1 MYQPE
6 EACKGNLLHTY
17 DKSYFARLAQSGD
30 ELPLAR
36 TVRLHLLKGEK
47 EKSSS
52 PDFNN
57 LLLGFAPFTF
67 NDIGSSHDVENAL
80 LSTTYCCEEEHW
92 NDYVCTPNLL
102 TADDPVYQSTGIN
115 CMNST
120 RPLTFQDYK
129 CTREAVPA
137 PLKKA
142 TTCYDLSQVYNVYNE
157 GDQVIRSF
165 VKGQLTVEEDDGHV
179 YPPSSP
185 NAFCPFNSEFNSL
198 LSVVL
203 YEIWFVRH
211 HNYLASKLAEL
222 NPCWSDEKLFN
233 VARNMN
239 IAYYQ
244 QVLLYEWLSAL
255 EGRSNLIKAGI
266 INKYDGFRDLY
277 DEDEDPEVTLEYAF
291 AFRWFHLMQPT
302 VAKFYDRHG
311 NFIEDYSLLSTT
323 FHTGFITDGDNI
335 EYLTQ
340 SMIRDGCRA
349 YDSTVAYDL
358 VNDPIP
364 GMQERLD
371 VAAGDLNKCRN
382 LGVAP
387 YVDYIKHFT
396 DIDIKSFDDLSA
408 FIPVDKIKLLKYLYG
423 DVKDIDLI
431 VGLWI
436 EKTMEG
442 GHIPP
447 TFANIINDNVM
458 RALKS
463 DRHWYERPNRPDAF
477 TEAQLKEIRKAS
489 IARLLCDVGDGISE
503 VPRNAIYNIS
513 PENPLVSCGQIMGI
527 DFSAWKDNTCK
538 SS

>member
-1 MYQPE
+1 M
-6 EACKGNLLHTY
+6 C
-17 DKSYFARLAQSGD
+17 SFSRLAQSGA

-36 TVRLHLLKGEK
+36 TVRLNVLKEGKSPNLIFNHHLTGFGIFSFSDVGSVHNIE
-47 EKSSS
+47 
-52 PDFNN
+52 NM
-57 LLLGFAPFTF
+57 LLRTTF
-67 NDIGSSHDVENAL
+67 
-80 LSTTYCCEEEHW
+80 CCEEEHW

-102 TADDPVYQSTGIN
+102 TADDPVHKFSGIK

-120 RPLTFQDYK
+120 RPLTYRDYK
-129 CTREAVPA
+129 CTNDAESAH
-137 PLKKA
+137 LKKA
-142 TTCYDLSQVYNVYNE
+142 TSPFDLSQIYNAYNK

-165 VKGQLTVEEDDGHV
+165 VKGQLTVEEGDGHI

-185 NAFCPFNSEFNSL
+185 EALCPLNSGNETRCFKNYINNL
-198 LSVVL
+198 TPITL
-203 YEIWFVRH
+203 YVIWFVRH

-277 DEDEDPEVTLEYAF
+277 DEDEDPEVTLEF
-291 AFRWFHLMQPT
+291 TFCLRWFHLMQST
-302 VAKFYDRHG
+302 TAKFYDRYG
-311 NFIEDYSLLSTT
+311 NYIKDYPLLKTT
-323 FHTGFITDGDNI
+323 FRTGFLGQGDNI
-335 EYLTQ
+335 EYFTQ
-340 SMIRDGCRA
+340 NMMRDGCRA
-349 YDSTVAYDL
+349 YDSSIEHDFA
-358 VNDPIP
+358 NDALP
-364 GMQERLD
+364 GVQRSLD
-371 VAAGDLNKCRN
+371 VAAGDINKGRN

-387 YVDYIKHFT
+387 YVDYVKHFT
-396 DIDIKSFDDLSA
+396 GIEINCFEDLAA
-408 FIPVDKIKLLKYLYG
+408 FIPVAKIEVLKSLFG

-431 VGLWI
+431 VGLWV
-436 EKTMEG
+436 EEPMKG
-442 GHIPP
+442 GHIPL
-447 TFANIINDNVM
+447 TFASIINDNM
-458 RALKS
+458 KRSLKG

-477 TEAQLKEIRKAS
+477 TRAQLKEIRKAS

-513 PENPLVSCGQIMGI
+513 PKNPLVSCDKIKGI
-527 DFSAWKDNTCK
+527 NFSAWADNTCK